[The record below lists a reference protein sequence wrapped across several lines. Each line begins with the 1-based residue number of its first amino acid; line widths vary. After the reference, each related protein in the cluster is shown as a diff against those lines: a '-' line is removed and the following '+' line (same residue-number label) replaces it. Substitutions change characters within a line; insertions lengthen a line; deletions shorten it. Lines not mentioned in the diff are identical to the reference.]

1 MTGNKW
7 ISINTTNVHRN
18 TSEMILLLEKFLS
31 YDNFI
36 LNMGWI
42 YSHTVIVKSR
52 VPCRDDLMNV
62 KILFSC
68 WPKYLYIH
76 IWPRMRFRE
85 SKIFCITED
94 SEVPGQVNHYYYIH
108 YTYTYIRLGI
118 YNRVSKS
125 ITTQVNDGTRINF
138 EFPEV

>member
-1 MTGNKW
+1 MVTYYFNYFTVVW
-7 ISINTTNVHRN
+7 HHRRSMYPH
-18 TSEMILLLEKFLS
+18 TSK
-31 YDNFI
+31 
-36 LNMGWI
+36 
-42 YSHTVIVKSR
+42 
-52 VPCRDDLMNV
+52 
-62 KILFSC
+62 
-68 WPKYLYIH
+68 
-76 IWPRMRFRE
+76 MRFRE
-85 SKIFCITED
+85 SKIFCNTED